1 MSPAL
6 RLCLQ
11 WSCVQGAV
19 ELLLG
24 GAARDVADPEPWL
37 EATTLIEAMHA
48 RVFSTALKEDVVTIP
63 GPGCCKC
70 SVDDGAS
77 MALTSKLGMRDHI
90 FEEAVPPSGSQ
101 EIWRSDKHA
110 GCNDLR
116 VDGGYEDGNAVVG
129 QHFQPN
135 LLSTLYRLRTRA
147 YLCDSIKFEQR
158 SKIGSLSNPD
168 IGHLNTEL

>member
-77 MALTSKLGMRDHI
+77 MALTSKLGVRDHI

-101 EIWRSDKHA
+101 EIWRSNKHA
-110 GCNDLR
+110 GCNNLR
-116 VDGGYEDGNAVVG
+116 IYGGYEDRNALVG

-135 LLSTLYRLRTRA
+135 LLRSRYRLRAGA
-147 YLCDSIKFEQR
+147 YLCDSKKLEQGN
-158 SKIGSLSNPD
+158 KVGSLSKPD